1 VSSPAAQ
8 DSFRV
13 TNEKELMMT
22 LPVRWI
28 TREEMLSSFVARFND
43 LKGSDKGL
51 PDSDVPGHYKVIL
64 NVFGFDPPFGKGVAA
79 PSSQN

>member
-1 VSSPAAQ
+1 
-8 DSFRV
+8 V

>member
-1 VSSPAAQ
+1 
-8 DSFRV
+8 
-13 TNEKELMMT
+13 MT
-22 LPVRWI
+22 LPVKWV

-64 NVFGFDPPFGKGVAA
+64 NVFGQAVNLADDFEANVVLVQFGSFGF
-79 PSSQN
+79 